1 MIPVTSNESW
11 FRIATRCA
19 VQIRKCLGVP
29 DPKTEARIVRV
40 FRAALRPRGTAG
52 RRPDAATVRAAEMWI
67 AGMSDYVG
75 SRKRWQLRQHQRAL
89 WQRIYREVLPGFAGM
104 DKLTRQYRTT
114 TLRRNVKAYLRRR
127 GHKSASG
134 IRVST
139 AMLSRKRALSPPSP
153 SPAE

>member
-1 MIPVTSNESW
+1 
-11 FRIATRCA
+11 
-19 VQIRKCLGVP
+19 VQIRKCIGVP
-29 DPKTEARIVRV
+29 DSNTEARIIRV

-52 RRPDAATVRAAEMWI
+52 RRPDAATVHAAEMWI
-67 AGMSDYVG
+67 AGMSEYSG
-75 SRKRWQLRQHQRAL
+75 SQKRRLLRQYQRTL

-104 DKLTRQYRTT
+104 DKLTRQYRTS

-139 AMLSRKRALSPPSP
+139 AMLSRKRAVSPLPT
-153 SPAE
+153 PAAE

>member
-1 MIPVTSNESW
+1 VTYRYVVPARLCEDW
-11 FRIATRCA
+11 DFEYKTLRH
-19 VQIRKCLGVP
+19 LG
-29 DPKTEARIVRV
+29 RGSHGQ
-40 FRAALRPRGTAG
+40 RASDG
-52 RRPDAATVRAAEMWI
+52 TVRAAEMWI
-67 AGMSDYVG
+67 AGMSDYAG
-75 SRKRWQLRQHQRAL
+75 SRKRRLLRQYQRSL

-114 TLRRNVKAYLRRR
+114 TLRRNVKAWLRRR

-139 AMLSRKRALSPPSP
+139 AMRSRKRVLSILSP